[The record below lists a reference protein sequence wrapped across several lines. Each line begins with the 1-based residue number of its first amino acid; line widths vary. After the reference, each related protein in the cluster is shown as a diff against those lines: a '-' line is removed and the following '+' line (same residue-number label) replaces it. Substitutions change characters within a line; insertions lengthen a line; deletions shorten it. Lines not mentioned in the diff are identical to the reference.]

1 MQKRYPMKQTS
12 KPPKTGP
19 SAATTL
25 ILVLL
30 LAMVAAYVFY
40 QIAGNITS
48 AYDTATAYLY
58 ETDDETTVSGYVVRQ
73 EQLLPSQNG
82 GTLSITRREGERV
95 AVGQSVA
102 TLYADSSAMDA
113 EAQLDALY
121 AQQER
126 LQFALEVSSGSTVGV
141 KLDSSIQAAILS
153 MQKNL
158 NDRQYA
164 SLAQDVSELKALVVK
179 RDYSASGE
187 SAESLAA
194 RIKDVNT
201 QIQSLKAQLQRS
213 AKPVTVAASGLF
225 SAVVDGYETTLTPA
239 MLDTLTPSQLS
250 AVTADSSQTSNV
262 GKLVL
267 GDTWYYAAN
276 MSEEAAAAYK
286 VGHTVT
292 LRFVKE
298 LNRDLTMTV
307 QRVSD
312 SENGQKLVVFSSD
325 EYLPEV
331 TLLRRS
337 SASLIHDSYSGIRVP
352 TEALRVEEDGAGVYC
367 LVGMQAVF
375 KPVEVIYQGSGY
387 YLVEPA
393 KKADNT
399 ENTGS
404 SRLRAGDTLLI
415 TAEELYDG
423 KVIEDL

>member
-12 KPPKTGP
+12 KPQKTGP

-40 QIAGNITS
+40 QIGGNIAS

-82 GTLSITRREGERV
+82 STLSITRREGERV

-164 SLAQDVSELKALVVK
+164 SLAQDVSELQALVVK

-194 RIKDVNT
+194 QIKDVNT

>member
-1 MQKRYPMKQTS
+1 MYKRQ
-12 KPPKTGP
+12 
-19 SAATTL
+19 
-25 ILVLL
+25 
-30 LAMVAAYVFY
+30 
-40 QIAGNITS
+40 
-48 AYDTATAYLY
+48 
-58 ETDDETTVSGYVVRQ
+58 
-73 EQLLPSQNG
+73 
-82 GTLSITRREGERV
+82 
-95 AVGQSVA
+95 
-102 TLYADSSAMDA
+102 
-113 EAQLDALY
+113 
-121 AQQER
+121 
-126 LQFALEVSSGSTVGV
+126 
-141 KLDSSIQAAILS
+141 
-153 MQKNL
+153 
-158 NDRQYA
+158 
-164 SLAQDVSELKALVVK
+164 
-179 RDYSASGE
+179 
-187 SAESLAA
+187 
-194 RIKDVNT
+194 VNT

-352 TEALRVEEDGAGVYC
+352 TEALREMCIRDRSCTIWLAIFW
-367 LVGMQAVF
+367 AVSN
-375 KPVEVIYQGSGY
+375 VARME
-387 YLVEPA
+387 
-393 KKADNT
+393 
-399 ENTGS
+399 S
-404 SRLRAGDTLLI
+404 SVARYSSTFSTSTFSLAFS
-415 TAEELYDG
+415 AAFSLYR
-423 KVIEDL
+423 VV